1 MVCEEWN
8 ILCIISAVSVITV
21 FIFIF
26 YSRLPFRTVSY
37 VCLFY
42 FVVYL
47 GYRGELFI
55 WPSMGF

>member
-8 ILCIISAVSVITV
+8 ILCITSAVSVITV

-47 GYRGELFI
+47 GYR
-55 WPSMGF
+55 